1 MDANELKEILNK
13 HEKWL
18 KGESDG
24 ERAWLSGANLTNT
37 DLSGVNLCQADLS
50 YADLRDANLKDAK
63 MSRANLY
70 GAQLGNTVL
79 RWANLSGATLNFAIL
94 TNADLTG
101 ANLSFAN
108 LYHSDLHRTNLSQA
122 DLSNAELCGVDW
134 YHTNLVEAQ
143 LTDAK
148 NIPFIPMACPD
159 SGSFIAWKSAYGY
172 IVKLLIPKDARRS
185 SATTRKCRADKAKV
199 LAIETKEGRPS
210 GLECVSS
217 DYDIDF
223 LYKVGET
230 VEEPNFCEDRF
241 KECAPGIHFFINRQE
256 AVDYS

>member
-1 MDANELKEILNK
+1 MDANELKQIVDK

-18 KGESDG
+18 KGEPDG

-50 YADLRDANLKDAK
+50 YADLGNANLKDANL
-63 MSRANLY
+63 SRANLRSATLY
-70 GAQLGNTVL
+70 C
-79 RWANLSGATLNFAIL
+79 ANLIRTRLDYACLAY
-94 TNADLTG
+94 
-101 ANLSFAN
+101 ANLSFADLLFTK
-108 LYHSDLHRTNLSQA
+108 LYNA
-122 DLSNAELCGVDW
+122 DLCKANLFNADLRYAELLGVDW
-134 YHTNLVEAQ
+134 SFANLIEAE
-143 LTDAK
+143 LSDAK
-148 NIPFIPMACPD
+148 NIPFVPMVCPD
-159 SGSFIAWKSAYGY
+159 SGSFIAWKKAHGC

-199 LAIETKEGRPS
+199 LAIETEEGKPS

-241 KECAPGIHFFINRQE
+241 KECARGIHFFVNRQE
-256 AVDYS
+256 AVDYT